1 MTNNIFLYFIVFIG
15 IFLSSIAGLYS
26 ISGLVIIFKG
36 NVIATTLMAI
46 ALEISKVCIS
56 IYIHVFWKKA
66 NKFLLTYL
74 TFALLVLMMITSAG
88 VYSYLSKSYMTSTD
102 TDVIY
107 EKIKLIESQ
116 IEIEKEKIRNKQ
128 EEIKSLRNYPTEKRD
143 NGYYWKINGINTK
156 ITEYTTNI
164 EKMTDSITPLRN
176 KVLEINM
183 EIGPLKYISLFL
195 YQSEGKAAIDKSVQV
210 FIGIVVMVF
219 DPLAILLIFS
229 GIHGLHKRRAE
240 IEKIEKEINEKR
252 EIEKERRLQIKL
264 EKEKYERENNIV
276 KKSKKIKDE
285 IEHIEDKEEIDKI
298 DNRLE
303 EKITDS
309 LMAKLEE
316 KVKGIDEIKDA
327 LKEIVPNIK
336 EDDMMPSIP
345 PPINENE
352 NNKKVLKIK
361 KKKPRQFINEK
372 EIIPPLIKN
381 RPKKIKRILES
392 KEEKPVYKEIE
403 IKEVVTE
410 KNIDKQEKKQKI
422 DKNVESPDRVMTEK
436 IREKQIDKERA
447 IDFLYNGERQEDYL
461 IKYKKKK
468 KRNDNNS

>member
-116 IEIEKEKIRNKQ
+116 IEIEKEKIKNKQ

-164 EKMTDSITPLRN
+164 EKMTDGITPLRN

-229 GIHGLHKRRAE
+229 GIHGLHKRKAE

-252 EIEKERRLQIKL
+252 EIEKERRLKIKL
-264 EKEKYERENNIV
+264 EKEKYERENNIF
-276 KKSKKIKDE
+276 KKSEKIKDE
-285 IEHIEDKEEIDKI
+285 IEETKEINRA

-303 EKITDS
+303 EKITDN
-309 LMAKLEE
+309 LMAKIEE
-316 KVKGIDEIKDA
+316 KVKGIDEIKDV
-327 LKEIVPNIK
+327 LKEMVPNTK

-352 NNKKVLKIK
+352 NNKKILKIK
-361 KKKPRQFINEK
+361 KKKPRQIINEK

-381 RPKKIKRILES
+381 RPKKIKKILES

-403 IKEVVTE
+403 IKEVVIE
-410 KNIDKQEKKQKI
+410 KNADKQEKKQKI
-422 DKNVESPDRVMTEK
+422 NKNVENLDKMTTEK